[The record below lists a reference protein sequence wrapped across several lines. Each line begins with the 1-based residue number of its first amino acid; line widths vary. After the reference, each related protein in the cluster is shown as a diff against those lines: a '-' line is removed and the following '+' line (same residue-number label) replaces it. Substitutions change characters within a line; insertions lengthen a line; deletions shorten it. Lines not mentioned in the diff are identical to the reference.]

1 MSDEQPTA
9 PAPLAPLPAP
19 AQPAPA
25 ARPGPH
31 GLRRRIVDFLPLLLA
46 ALLALGTTWLV
57 KSMPKVD
64 VAKPQPPATEPDY
77 YLRDFVL
84 RRFTPA
90 GVLQAEMQGVHGDH
104 VPDKDQLRVQQ
115 ARSYSADAQG
125 NQTRA
130 TAGRALSDGKGQNI
144 ELFDNV
150 RVVHQRA
157 PTGKQ
162 ATPEPIV
169 FESNYVKA
177 TDRQEHISTNQP
189 VKVTRG
195 PNVITGSGMEFTNS
209 TKVVQVQG
217 RVNAVIAP
225 PPAKP

>member
-1 MSDEQPTA
+1 MSDEQLP
-9 PAPLAPLPAP
+9 PPSLAPLPAP
-19 AQPAPA
+19 AQSASA
-25 ARPGPH
+25 ARPPAPH

-57 KSMPKVD
+57 KSMPKID
-64 VAKPQPPATEPDY
+64 AAAPQPPSTEPDY

-104 VPDKDQLRVQQ
+104 VPNNDQLRVQQ

-130 TAGRALSDGKGQNI
+130 TASRAVSDGKGQNI
-144 ELFDNV
+144 ELIDNV

-157 PTGKQ
+157 PTEKQ
-162 ATPEPIV
+162 AAPEPIV

-195 PNVITGSGMEFTNS
+195 ANVITGSGMEFTNS

-225 PPAKP
+225 QPAKP